1 MCYQLDFP
9 LKIDVKK
16 PVFSTVDQAEDSVR
30 KITPYVKMASLLGCR
45 GGLLNFRCEWF
56 SIPRKRSIGGPF
68 RNTLTCVRT
77 LKEA

>member
-1 MCYQLDFP
+1 MCCWLDFL
-9 LKIDVKK
+9 LKNDGKN
-16 PVFSTVDQAEDSVR
+16 PVFQTVNQ
-30 KITPYVKMASLLGCR
+30 VKNPTKKFTQSEEMASQLGCR